1 MNTSNLP
8 GSSLE
13 DSTVDTRIKLAALW
27 ASAMFCYIY
36 GDYFELY
43 IPGKLAGM
51 LEGKIQPLG
60 PVTQAALLGTSVMMA
75 IPSVMVFLSLVMKP
89 RINRWA
95 NIILGAIYTLIML
108 LVIQGTWTFYKFF
121 GIVEI
126 LLTSTI
132 VWQAWK
138 WPRNA

>member
-13 DSTVDTRIKLAALW
+13 DSTVDTKIKLAALW

-60 PVTQAALLGTSVMMA
+60 PVTQGVLLGTSVMMA
-75 IPSVMVFLSLVMKP
+75 VPSVMVFLSLVMKP

-95 NIILGAIYTLIML
+95 NIIFGAIYTLIML
-108 LVIQGTWTFYKFF
+108 LVIQGTWTFYRFF